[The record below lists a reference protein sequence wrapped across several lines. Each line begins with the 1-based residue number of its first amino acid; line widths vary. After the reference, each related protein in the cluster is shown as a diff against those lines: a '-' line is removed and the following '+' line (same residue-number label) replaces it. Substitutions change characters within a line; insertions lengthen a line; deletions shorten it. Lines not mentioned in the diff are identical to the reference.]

1 MSNTGWIKLHRKITD
16 HWLWEDKP
24 FARGQAMIDLLILAG
39 YNVQSKYVDGNLETV
54 ERGSVITSIR
64 KLCDRWGWSN
74 SKVVKFLKTLEN
86 DSIIHVKSDTKKTVI
101 TIVNYSVYQG
111 FEDEKATQKRHQND
125 AEATHKKKV
134 KNNNK
139 YNNTYKNNTESNLIP
154 SVTQES
160 EDDTIRCDEMEQY
173 CILAETV
180 KQNIDYDVLLQS
192 YPNEGQLVQGIYELI
207 VETVAYT
214 GKKLVIASNELPAEF
229 VKNRFMKL
237 NFMHIQYVI
246 SSMKKNTTEIKNIKK
261 YLLAALYNAP
271 ATMQGYYQAE
281 VNHAMPQYAERSR

>member
-39 YNVQSKYVDGNLETV
+39 YNDQSKYIDGNLETV
-54 ERGSVITSIR
+54 ERGSVVTSIR
-64 KLCDRWGWSN
+64 RLCDRWGWSN

-111 FEDEKATQKRHQND
+111 FVDEKTTQKRHQND

-139 YNNTYKNNTESNLIP
+139 YNNNNIKRFTPPDCEQVSRYCQQRNNGIDPEEFVDYYTAKDWMMGNSKMQDWKAAVRNWERNQAKKNAKQKPKVTNLAHL
-154 SVTQES
+154 E
-160 EDDTIRCDEMEQY
+160 CDR
-173 CILAETV
+173 
-180 KQNIDYDVLLQS
+180 DYDFGAL
-192 YPNEGQLVQGIYELI
+192 ERQLFEKQM
-207 VETVAYT
+207 T
-214 GKKLVIASNELPAEF
+214 G
-229 VKNRFMKL
+229 
-237 NFMHIQYVI
+237 
-246 SSMKKNTTEIKNIKK
+246 
-261 YLLAALYNAP
+261 
-271 ATMQGYYQAE
+271 
-281 VNHAMPQYAERSR
+281 